1 MDISVIKIGG
11 NVIDHPEKS
20 TQFLKLFSKFPG
32 QKVLV
37 HGGGVMASRIGLSLG
52 IEPKMHLGRRITDK
66 ETLDLVTMVYAGLI
80 NKNLVAEL
88 YTFGQQA
95 IGLTG
100 ADGNA
105 ILSHKRPVKGGVD
118 YGYVGDVEQVHTEL
132 LESLL
137 QQSIAP
143 VFSAISHDGK
153 GQLLNTN
160 ADTIASEVAT
170 ALAKKHKVNL
180 YFCFDK
186 TGVLMDATNEASLIP
201 LINDDIYKEL
211 IRDQVIHSGMI
222 PKLENAF
229 KALNKGVNY
238 VWLGLPE
245 NLLLASK
252 GKNAGTII
260 ESQKYGLY

>member
-11 NVIDHPEKS
+11 NVIDHPENS
-20 TQFLKLFSKFPG
+20 IRFLKVFSKFPG
-32 QKVLV
+32 KKILV
-37 HGGGVMASRIGLSLG
+37 HGGGVLASRIGKSLG
-52 IEPKMHLGRRITDK
+52 IEPKMHQGRRITDL

-80 NKNLVAEL
+80 NKNLVAQL
-88 YTFGQQA
+88 YTYGQQA

-105 ILSHKRPVKGGVD
+105 ILSHKRPVKEVD

-137 QQSIAP
+137 QQAIAP
-143 VFSAISHDGK
+143 VFSAITHDGK

-160 ADTIASEVAT
+160 ADTIASEIAT

-186 TGVLMDATNEASLIP
+186 TGVLMDATNESSLIP
-201 LINDDIYKEL
+201 LINEDIYKEL
-211 IRDQVIHSGMI
+211 LRDQVIHSGMI

-229 KALNKGVNY
+229 KALKKGVNY
-238 VWLGLPE
+238 VWLGLPD

>member
-1 MDISVIKIGG
+1 M
-11 NVIDHPEKS
+11 
-20 TQFLKLFSKFPG
+20 L
-32 QKVLV
+32 
-37 HGGGVMASRIGLSLG
+37 ASRIGKAMG
-52 IEPKMHLGRRITDK
+52 IEPQMYRGRRITDR

-80 NKNLVAEL
+80 NKNLIAEL
-88 YTFGQQA
+88 HTYGQQA

-105 ILSHKRPVKGGVD
+105 IQSVKRPVTDVD
-118 YGYVGDVEQVHTEL
+118 YGYVGDVVQVNTQL

-137 QQSIAP
+137 QPSIAP
-143 VFSAISHDGK
+143 VFSAITHDGK

-160 ADTIASEVAT
+160 ADTIASEIAT
-170 ALAKKHKVNL
+170 ALARKHKVNL
-180 YFCFDK
+180 YYCFDK
-186 TGVLMDATNEASLIP
+186 TGVLMDANNDASLIP
-201 LINDDIYKEL
+201 LINEDIYKEL
-211 IRDQVIHSGMI
+211 LRDQIIHSGMI

-229 KALNKGVNY
+229 NALAKGVVH

>member
-1 MDISVIKIGG
+1 MKISVIKIGG
-11 NVIDHPEKS
+11 NVIDHPENAS
-20 TQFLKLFSKFPG
+20 RFLQLFAKFPG
-32 QKVLV
+32 KKILV
-37 HGGGVMASRIGLSLG
+37 HGGGVLASRIGKAMG
-52 IEPKMHLGRRITDK
+52 IEPQMYRGRRITDR

-80 NKNLVAEL
+80 NKNLIAEL
-88 YTFGQQA
+88 HTYGQQA

-105 ILSHKRPVKGGVD
+105 IQSVKRPVTDVD
-118 YGYVGDVEQVHTEL
+118 YGYVGDVVQVNTQL

-137 QQSIAP
+137 QPSIAP
-143 VFSAISHDGK
+143 VFSAITHDGK

-160 ADTIASEVAT
+160 ADTIASEIAT
-170 ALAKKHKVNL
+170 ALARKHKVNL
-180 YFCFDK
+180 YYCFDK
-186 TGVLMDATNEASLIP
+186 TGVLMDANNDASLIP
-201 LINDDIYKEL
+201 LINEDIYKEL
-211 IRDQVIHSGMI
+211 LRDQIIHSGMI

-229 KALNKGVNY
+229 NALAKGVVH

>member
-1 MDISVIKIGG
+1 MNISVIKIGG
-11 NVIDHPEKS
+11 NVIDHPES
-20 TQFLKLFSKFPG
+20 ATLFLKLFEQFPG
-32 QKVLV
+32 VKILI
-37 HGGGVMASRIGLSLG
+37 HGGGVMASRIGNTLG
-52 IEPKMHLGRRITDK
+52 ITPNMHKGRRITDK

-88 YTFGQQA
+88 QAYGQNA

-105 ILSHKRPVKGGVD
+105 LRSKKRPVKEVD
-118 YGYVGDVEQVHTEL
+118 FGFVGDVEKVNTAL
-132 LESLL
+132 LETLL
-137 QQSIAP
+137 EQKIAP
-143 VFSAISHDGK
+143 VFSAITHDGE

-160 ADTIASEVAT
+160 ADTIASEIAT
-170 ALAKKHKVNL
+170 SLAEKHEVSL

-186 TGVLMDATNEASLIP
+186 KGVLMDADNPASLIP
-201 LINDDIYKEL
+201 LINEDIYEEL
-211 IRDQVIHSGMI
+211 LRDQVIHSGMI

-229 KALNKGVNY
+229 NAINKGVTN

-260 ESQKYGLY
+260 KSLKKKSS